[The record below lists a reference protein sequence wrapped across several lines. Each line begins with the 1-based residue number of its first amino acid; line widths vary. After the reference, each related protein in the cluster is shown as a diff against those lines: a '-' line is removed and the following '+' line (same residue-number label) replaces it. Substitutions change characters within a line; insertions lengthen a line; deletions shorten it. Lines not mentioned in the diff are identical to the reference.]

1 MHFLSAFH
9 FFVSLASH
17 MAARRSHHQDEGL
30 TTIPHRSKY
39 SLLPYTMTL
48 YYRLKKGVSIKWTFL
63 SCLEISKTGSLTYLI
78 KFPQTLMVW
87 NANCR
92 GFKELLNVGKC
103 IHRLL
108 LRAVQS
114 VASYQDMKGKSS
126 EGVEHQT

>member
-9 FFVSLASH
+9 FFVSLASP

-87 NANCR
+87 NAIIVNCR

-103 IHRLL
+103 I
-108 LRAVQS
+108 QS